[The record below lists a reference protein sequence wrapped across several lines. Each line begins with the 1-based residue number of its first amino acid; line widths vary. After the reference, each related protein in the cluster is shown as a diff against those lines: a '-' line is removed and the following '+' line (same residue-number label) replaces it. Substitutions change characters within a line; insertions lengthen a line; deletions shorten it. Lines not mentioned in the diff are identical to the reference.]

1 MNIFDSIIITS
12 TLHEPE
18 FRLRKSF
25 EKALSFIKRYDPK
38 IIVSCTSFSSS
49 EVIKTLQKYD
59 ITVKISPKDPQ
70 IDTYSFAIRCALDA
84 CEEEQY
90 LRIFY
95 IDFDRLLHWINNY
108 PSEIMDT
115 MKNSLNFD
123 LLHIGRSERAF
134 QTHPRTQRD
143 TEKIVNHVGS
153 KIFGFSEDIDI
164 ISVSYIFTPK
174 LGHHLL
180 RYPSRTTVG
189 FYGAWPL
196 ILWNHAKDSE
206 YIEVEGQ
213 EWETP
218 DRYHMEIEESGYEN
232 WSNSFQST
240 SEWKKRVRF
249 VDECLE
255 EMLALTDCCFKKI

>member
-1 MNIFDSIIITS
+1 MTVFDSIIIAS

-25 EKALSFIKRYDPK
+25 EKALSFINKFHPN
-38 IIVSCTSFSSS
+38 IIISCTSFTSS
-49 EVIKTLQKYD
+49 EVINTLQKD
-59 ITVKISPKDPQ
+59 NITVRLTPNDPQ
-70 IDTYSFAIRCALDA
+70 IDTYSFAIRCALDV

-90 LRIFY
+90 QRIFY

-108 PSEIMDT
+108 PSEIMET
-115 MKNSLNFD
+115 MKDSFNFD
-123 LLHIGRSERAF
+123 LLHIGRSDRAF
-134 QTHPRTQRD
+134 KTHPRTQRD
-143 TEKIVNHVGS
+143 TEKIINHVGS
-153 KIFGFSEDIDI
+153 KILGFSEDIDI
-164 ISVSYIFTPK
+164 ISVSYIFTPE

-196 ILWNHAKDSE
+196 ILWNHAKNPE
-206 YIEVEGQ
+206 YIEVEGH

-218 DRYHMEIEESGYEN
+218 DRYHVEIDESGYEK
-232 WSNSFQST
+232 WSRSFQST

-255 EMLALTDCCFKKI
+255 EMMALTDCCFKKI